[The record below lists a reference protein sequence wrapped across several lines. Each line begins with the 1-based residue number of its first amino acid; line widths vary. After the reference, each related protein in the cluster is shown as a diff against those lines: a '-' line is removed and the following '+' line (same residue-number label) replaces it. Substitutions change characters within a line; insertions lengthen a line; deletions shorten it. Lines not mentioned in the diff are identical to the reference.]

1 MKQETEDRKCILTGE
16 VKSKDELL
24 RFTLISG
31 GRVIPD
37 FKKKLPG
44 RGIYVSNSK
53 QKLETAILKNQ
64 FAKATKGR
72 ARADL
77 SLVDMTEAL
86 LKKKGLEAINL
97 ARKAGELVTGFD
109 KVKDALGR
117 GKVAFVLEA
126 CDAGADGHE
135 KVLSMAKGLDVF
147 GLYTTEELDKAL
159 DKVNTV
165 HAAFL
170 KSEMS
175 KTVYKE
181 LKRYE
186 CFLHA

>member
-53 QKLETAILKNQ
+53 QKLETAIQKNQ

-77 SLVDMTEAL
+77 SLVEMTEAL

-109 KVKDALGR
+109 TVKEALGR
-117 GKVAFVLEA
+117 GKVAFILEA
-126 CDAGADGHE
+126 SDAGADGHE

-165 HAAFL
+165 HAAF
-170 KSEMS
+170 
-175 KTVYKE
+175 
-181 LKRYE
+181 
-186 CFLHA
+186 

>member
-44 RGIYVSNSK
+44 RGIYVSNS
-53 QKLETAILKNQ
+53 NQ

-77 SLVDMTEAL
+77 SLVEMTEAL

-109 KVKDALGR
+109 KVKEALER
-117 GKVAFVLEA
+117 GKVAFILEA
-126 CDAGADGHE
+126 SDAGADGHE